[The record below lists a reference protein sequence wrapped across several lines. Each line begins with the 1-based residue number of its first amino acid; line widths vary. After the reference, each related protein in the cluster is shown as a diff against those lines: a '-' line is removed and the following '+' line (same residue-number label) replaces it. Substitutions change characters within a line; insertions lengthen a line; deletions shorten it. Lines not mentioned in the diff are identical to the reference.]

1 MTADPS
7 SNEPLID
14 LYSEQWWQEVA
25 SPNIH
30 RCVAH
35 RKNGNQ
41 CRHAAM
47 NGATVCQTHGGRAP
61 QVKLKAKQRLEEAT
75 LKNAKYLL
83 EMCAD
88 TMIPEGVRLAAIKDA
103 LDRGGLG
110 AKSSMEIEVS
120 AKPFEKVFT
129 KIVSGPRT
137 IEGEIVDEPEEE
149 QPGSLKARLLMR
161 NEVDEYSD
169 VVPRVEDLNGDS
181 NG

>member
-7 SNEPLID
+7 SNQPIID
-14 LYSEQWWQEVA
+14 LYSDAWWEQA
-25 SPNIH
+25 DPKIH

-35 RKNGNQ
+35 KKNGNQ

-47 NGATVCQTHGGRAP
+47 NGATVCRNHGGNAP
-61 QVKLKAKQRLEEAT
+61 QVKLRAKQRLEEAT
-75 LKNAKYLL
+75 NKMAGYLL
-83 EMCAD
+83 EMASD

-120 AKPFEKVFT
+120 AKPFERVFT
-129 KIVSGPRT
+129 KIVSGPKS
-137 IEGEIVDEPEEE
+137 IESGPVEDEE

-169 VVPRVEDLNGDS
+169 VVPRAEDLNGD
-181 NG
+181 GDG